1 MTVQGGFR
9 APAAGTVR
17 YTCRQGSSGPAEA
30 QVQSKR
36 ARDAD
41 SFQGTGEVPALPAPE
56 DGFQPPL
63 WLRSR
68 HLQSMLASVSV
79 RRGAIVRR
87 AAPLLAAQQELLLQ
101 CGGAVRLQCWRS
113 TGAPGGD
120 PVVVLHGWE
129 GSAESLYV
137 LSLSQQLYERGFDV
151 FRLNLR
157 DHGETHHLNPG
168 LFHSCRLPEVCGALR
183 SLRRLTGRPI
193 RLIGFSLGGN
203 FLLRAAAEA
212 RAGDLDLHSVIAVS
226 PVLDPHATLR
236 ALETGFRAYALYFA
250 RKWWRS
256 LRKKQTAWPAEYD
269 LRDLRGLYDLRRLT
283 AELIE
288 RYTDF
293 PSLDAYLS
301 GYALVG
307 SRLASLDV
315 PALIITALDDPIIP
329 AGDLTRLARPPT
341 LRIVATRRGG
351 HCGFLERL
359 TGPSWAERRILAE
372 LNADGPIPANGNA
385 PAGELA

>member
-1 MTVQGGFR
+1 
-9 APAAGTVR
+9 
-17 YTCRQGSSGPAEA
+17 
-30 QVQSKR
+30 
-36 ARDAD
+36 
-41 SFQGTGEVPALPAPE
+41 
-56 DGFQPPL
+56 
-63 WLRSR
+63 
-68 HLQSMLASVSV
+68 
-79 RRGAIVRR
+79 
-87 AAPLLAAQQELLLQ
+87 
-101 CGGAVRLQCWRS
+101 
-113 TGAPGGD
+113 
-120 PVVVLHGWE
+120 
-129 GSAESLYV
+129 
-137 LSLSQQLYERGFDV
+137 
-151 FRLNLR
+151 
-157 DHGETHHLNPG
+157 
-168 LFHSCRLPEVCGALR
+168 
-183 SLRRLTGRPI
+183 
-193 RLIGFSLGGN
+193 
-203 FLLRAAAEA
+203 
-212 RAGDLDLHSVIAVS
+212 
-226 PVLDPHATLR
+226 
-236 ALETGFRAYALYFA
+236 YFA

>member
-1 MTVQGGFR
+1 M
-9 APAAGTVR
+9 
-17 YTCRQGSSGPAEA
+17 
-30 QVQSKR
+30 QSKQ
-36 ARDAD
+36 ARDAG
-41 SFQGTGEVPALPAPE
+41 SFQGACESSALPAPE

-87 AAPLLAAQQELLLQ
+87 AAPLLAAQRELLLE
-101 CGGAVRLQCWRS
+101 CGEGVRLQCWRS

-168 LFHSCRLPEVCGALR
+168 LFHSCRLAEVCGALR
-183 SLRRLTGRPI
+183 ALRRLTGRPI
-193 RLIGFSLGGN
+193 RLVGFSLGGN
-203 FLLRAAAEA
+203 FLLRAAAES
-212 RAGDLDLHSVIAVS
+212 RAADLDLRSVIAVS
-226 PVLDPHATLR
+226 PVLDPQATLR
-236 ALETGFRAYALYFA
+236 ALETGFHAYALYFA

-256 LRKKQTAWPAEYD
+256 LLKKETTWPAEYN
-269 LRDLRGLYDLRRLT
+269 LSDLRGLYDLRRLT
-283 AELIE
+283 AELIQ

-307 SRLASLDV
+307 ARLASLEV

-329 AGDLTRLARPPT
+329 AQDLVRLAHPPR
-341 LRIVATRRGG
+341 LRITVTRRGG
-351 HCGFLERL
+351 HCGFLDRV
-359 TGPSWAERRILAE
+359 TGPTWAERRILAE
-372 LNADGPIPANGNA
+372 LTADGMISANRSA
-385 PAGELA
+385 AAEELA

>member
-1 MTVQGGFR
+1 M
-9 APAAGTVR
+9 
-17 YTCRQGSSGPAEA
+17 
-30 QVQSKR
+30 QSKR
-36 ARDAD
+36 AWDAD
-41 SFQGTGEVPALPAPE
+41 GFQGTGEAPAE
-56 DGFQPPL
+56 DFQPPP
-63 WLRSR
+63 WLRSP
-68 HLQSMLASVSV
+68 HLQSMLASVAL

-101 CGGAVRLQCWRS
+101 CGGGVRLQCWRS
-113 TGAPGGD
+113 QGAREGD

-137 LSLSQQLYERGFDV
+137 LSLAQQLYERGFDV

-168 LFHSCRLPEVCGALR
+168 LFHSCRLAEVEGALR
-183 SLRRLTGRPI
+183 ALRQLTGRAM
-193 RLIGFSLGGN
+193 RLVGFSLGGN
-203 FLLRAAAEA
+203 FLLRAAAES
-212 RAGDLDLHSVIAVS
+212 RAADLDLLSVMAVS

-236 ALETGFRAYALYFA
+236 ALETGWRAYGRYFA

-256 LRKKQTAWPAEYD
+256 LSKKESLWPAEYD
-269 LRDLRGLYDLRRLT
+269 LRELRGVYDLRRLT
-283 AELIE
+283 AELIR

-307 SRLASLDV
+307 SRLASLEV
-315 PALIITALDDPIIP
+315 PALILTALDDPIIP
-329 AGDLTRLARPPT
+329 AEDLARLARPPA

-359 TGPSWAERRILAE
+359 IGPTWAERRILAE
-372 LNADGPIPANGNA
+372 LNADRLIPVNRHGPAQ
-385 PAGELA
+385 EKT

>member
-1 MTVQGGFR
+1 M
-9 APAAGTVR
+9 
-17 YTCRQGSSGPAEA
+17 
-30 QVQSKR
+30 QSKR
-36 ARDAD
+36 ARGAD
-41 SFQGTGEVPALPAPE
+41 SLQETCEAAGLPAPE

-63 WLRSR
+63 WLRSG
-68 HLQSMLASVSV
+68 HLQSMLASLSL

-87 AAPLLAAQQELLLQ
+87 AAPLLAVQQELLLE
-101 CGGAVRLQCWRS
+101 CGEGVRLQCWRS

-129 GSAESLYV
+129 GSADSLYV

-168 LFHSCRLPEVCGALR
+168 LFHSCRLAETCGALR
-183 SLRRLTGRPI
+183 ALRRLTGRPM
-193 RLIGFSLGGN
+193 RLVGFSLGGN

-212 RAGDLDLHSVIAVS
+212 RAADLDLLSVVAVS

-236 ALETGFRAYALYFA
+236 ALESGLRAYARYFA

-256 LRKKQTAWPAEYD
+256 LQKKQATWPAEYD

-283 AELIE
+283 AELIR

-315 PALIITALDDPIIP
+315 PALIITSLDDPIIP
-329 AGDLTRLARPPT
+329 ARDLAHLACPPG
-341 LRIVATRRGG
+341 LRIVVTRRGG

-359 TGPSWAERRILAE
+359 TGPTWAERRILAE
-372 LNADGPIPANGNA
+372 LTAGDTIPTGRKASA
-385 PAGELA
+385 EELA